1 MGWRLASGVGYC
13 EVDGELVF
21 LDLGRDKYL
30 SLRGSDRAAFER
42 LKAGEPNDSDAMT
55 RLADTHLLQRCE
67 RENSLHPASISIPLD
82 DLSSRD
88 APFDLRTAF
97 SSALALR
104 WAAGAMKPDR
114 IARTVAGLAERKSVS
129 ALDEDRIID
138 RAARYA
144 ACRWI
149 NPVAPRCLI
158 DALALDHL
166 LLKQGLSASL
176 VFAVRLSPFAAHCWL
191 QTPRYILTGTAAD
204 ARNFTPILVV
214 A

>member
-30 SLRGSDRAAFER
+30 SLRGGDRTAFER
-42 LKAGEPNDSDAMT
+42 LKSGEPNDSEAMT
-55 RLADTHLLQRCE
+55 RLVGTRLLQRCE
-67 RENSLHPASISIPLD
+67 GGSRLDAASIRVPAD

-104 WAAGAMKPDR
+104 WAASAMKPDR
-114 IARTVAGLAERKSVS
+114 IARTMAGLVERKSGAVS
-129 ALDEDRIID
+129 DEIEIVDC
-138 RAARYA
+138 AARYA

-158 DALALDHL
+158 DALALDRL

-176 VFAVRLSPFAAHCWL
+176 VFGVRLAPFAAHCWL
-191 QTPRYILTGTAAD
+191 QTPGYILTCTAAD
-204 ARNFTPILVV
+204 AHNFTPIMVV